1 MNRKIRT
8 REQGFT
14 LIEII
19 AVLVI
24 LGILA
29 AVAVPKFFD
38 MQESAEKK
46 TLEIALND
54 MKSRAVSCYSTS
66 MLEGNGVANATEDC
80 GTFNDLGF
88 NSTSDITDAYKDFA
102 GEWTFGSTS
111 ITYKLKNGGA
121 EATFALNATKSDEV
135 PGIRLSFDDEDK

>member
-1 MNRKIRT
+1 MNTKGRK

-38 MQESAEKK
+38 MQKSAEKK
-46 TLEIALND
+46 TLQIAFND
-54 MKSRAVSCYSTS
+54 MKSRAVTCISSS
-66 MLEGNGVANATEDC
+66 MLENNGAANSTDC
-80 GTFNDLGF
+80 ITWSELGF
-88 NSTSDITDAYKDFA
+88 NSTDAVENAYKDFA
-102 GEWTFGSTS
+102 GSWTRTS
-111 ITYKLKNGGA
+111 DTVITYNGKNIDTATYTIA
-121 EATFALNATKSDEV
+121 ESTDT
-135 PGIRLSFDDEDK
+135 DDPLPEITEAITE